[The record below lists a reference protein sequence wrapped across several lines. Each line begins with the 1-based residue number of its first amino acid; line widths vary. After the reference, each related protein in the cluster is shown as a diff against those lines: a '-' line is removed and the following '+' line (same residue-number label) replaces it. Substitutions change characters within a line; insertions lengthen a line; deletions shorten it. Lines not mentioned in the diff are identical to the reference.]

1 MNRVHN
7 LGVLAFSLVAVI
19 LLFAACESRQMGGDG
34 VPGAASPPGS
44 ISDKLTELNRMEPP
58 PGVDSALW
66 EELKESLAQALEQ
79 NYLAGSRV
87 RRIVSTPPTGVAN
100 QIDDFNFTDNEGTFT
115 FTWHYR
121 NLGDYD
127 QNGTV
132 AVADLTPLAQHFG
145 ETYDAEAEPDCLQ
158 AVIDGS
164 GNGEVDIADVTAI
177 AVGYMAE
184 VHHYRIE
191 SAEDGEDFTP
201 VQDVP
206 LETGV
211 GEGRKSFTVDLSLAG
226 GFWVRVVP
234 VDSEGEAGDPS
245 DPVQLPIAENQ
256 APVAALE
263 ADPTEGEVPLQVE
276 FDASG
281 SSDPDGDIVLYEWDW
296 ETDGTWD
303 EDSGEVPVSSHTYD
317 AEGDYT
323 ATVRVMDD
331 GGLTDTA
338 SVNIS
343 VTGVLPN
350 QPPEAA
356 LSASPSSGEP
366 PLFVEFD
373 ASGSSDSDGSIVLYE
388 WDWESDGTWDE
399 DSGASP
405 TASHEYPDAGEY
417 SATVRV
423 TDNEGATDTADTAIS
438 VIAAEWVHSWGG
450 AGTDYGSAVCTDV
463 SGNSF
468 VTGPTGS
475 YGAGWDDVVLLKYS
489 PGGTLLWQKAWGGAD
504 SDWGA
509 AIATDASGNIYI
521 AGGTYSFGAGNSDA
535 VLLKYSASGELLLQK
550 TWGGDGVEWAT
561 AIAVDASG
569 NVYVAGETYSF
580 GAGNSDVFILKY
592 SSASNLVWQKTW
604 GGAQSESA
612 SALAVDT
619 SGDVYLAGATT
630 LAGAGLFDV
639 VLLKLSPDGNI
650 QWKRAWGGSNSD
662 FGYALALDAN
672 GDIYVAGETF
682 NFGAE
687 DWDSVLLKFTSSGS
701 LIWQRMWG
709 GSDHDAAR
717 AVTLDASGS
726 VFVAGDTES
735 FGLGDYDIVLLEYSA
750 AGDLLRQETWGKSR
764 ADQVTSARLVGE
776 KLFLAGKSP
785 NPIGGWREATG
796 TTRTPT
802 ATTTTPGGATTTPA
816 GSEATCSGEE
826 NLLDGVVDGGGGGGP
841 DVLVYKLDLSLW

>member
-7 LGVLAFSLVAVI
+7 LGVLAFVFVAVT
-19 LLFAACESRQMGGDG
+19 LLFAACESRQMSGDR

-44 ISDKLTELNRMEPP
+44 TSDALTELNRMEPP

-234 VDSEGEAGDPS
+234 VDSEGDAGDPS

-450 AGTDYGSAVCTDV
+450 AGTDYASGVCTDV

-489 PGGTLLWQKAWGGAD
+489 PGGTLLWEKAWGGAD

-592 SSASNLVWQKTW
+592 LSAGNLVWQKTW

-717 AVTLDASGS
+717 AVTVDADGS

-735 FGLGDYDIVLLEYSA
+735 FGLGDYDIVLLKYSS
-750 AGDLLRQETWGKSR
+750 AGDLLQQETWGKSR